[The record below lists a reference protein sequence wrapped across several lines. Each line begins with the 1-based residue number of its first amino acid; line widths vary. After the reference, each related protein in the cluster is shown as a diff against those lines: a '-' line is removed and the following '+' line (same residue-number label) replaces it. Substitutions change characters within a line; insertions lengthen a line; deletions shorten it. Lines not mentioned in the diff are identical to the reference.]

1 MQDVLALQGIQVLV
15 VDDDADNLELI
26 TFILEQSGA
35 VVTSVSSAEEALQLF
50 YQTQPNILIADLG
63 MPRMDGYTLI
73 RQVRA
78 LPPEIGGQIPAI
90 ALTAYAAEIDR
101 QKALEAGFQLHIPK
115 PLEPESLV
123 NAIVQ
128 ITSDQFNS

>member
-50 YQTQPNILIADLG
+50 YQTQPDILIADLG
-63 MPRMDGYTLI
+63 MPRMDGYTLL

-78 LPPEIGGQIPAI
+78 LPPEQGGQVPAI
-90 ALTAYAAEIDR
+90 ALTAYAGEIDR
-101 QKALEAGFQLHIPK
+101 QKALKAGFQLHISK
-115 PLEPESLV
+115 PLEPETLV
-123 NAIVQ
+123 DAIVQ
-128 ITSDQFNS
+128 IIT

>member
-78 LPPEIGGQIPAI
+78 LPPEQGGQVPAI

-115 PLEPESLV
+115 PLEPETLV
-123 NAIVQ
+123 DAIVQ

>member
-35 VVTSVSSAEEALQLF
+35 IVTSVSSAEEALQLL
-50 YQTQPNILIADLG
+50 YQTQPNLLIADVG
-63 MPRMDGYTLI
+63 MPRMDGYTFL

-78 LPPEIGGQIPAI
+78 LPPKQGGQVPAI
-90 ALTAYAAEIDR
+90 ALTAYAGRSIC
-101 QKALEAGFQLHIPK
+101 KKHWL
-115 PLEPESLV
+115 
-123 NAIVQ
+123 
-128 ITSDQFNS
+128 

>member
-78 LPPEIGGQIPAI
+78 LPPEQGGQVPAI

-115 PLEPESLV
+115 PLEPETLV

-128 ITSDQFNS
+128 ITSNQFNS